1 METEFV
7 FEIAAEVDVPRDLGD
22 MQVGRRR
29 VVPILGGTVKG
40 PDIRGTILPGGADWQ
55 IIRSDGVM
63 ELEARYAFE
72 TDDGARVHV
81 RNWGIRSGPPDAI
94 EAIMRG
100 EQVDPALIYCRTHPV
115 FDTGAKRYAWLT
127 QSMFAGEARREPDR
141 AIIRIFRLL

>member
-7 FEIAAEVDVPRDLGD
+7 FEISAEVDTPRDLGD

-55 IIRSDGVM
+55 IIRGDGVM

-72 TDDGARVHV
+72 TDDGARVYV
-81 RNWGIRSGPPDAI
+81 RNWGIRSGPPHAI

-100 EQVDPALIYCRTHPV
+100 ETVDPALIYARTHPV
-115 FDTGAKRYAWLT
+115 FDTGSKRYAWLL
-127 QSMFAGEARREPDR
+127 QSVFAGESRREPDR